1 MSGFLGGLASLK
13 FSEELKLTG
22 TSLVGIFLFMHG
34 WALFL
39 GGYPDEFELGE
50 RLDNGEKVKLGDAF
64 SAYCFVFFGLL
75 AASLYIQSK
84 DEPTEERQ
92 EFAKDHAAEPH
103 FEMEDYQK

>member
-34 WALFL
+34 WALIL

-50 RLDNGEKVKLGDAF
+50 RLDNGEKVKLVFKQEPKLTAH
-64 SAYCFVFFGLL
+64 SMCAYQHVKTFRDINGVGV
-75 AASLYIQSK
+75 
-84 DEPTEERQ
+84 
-92 EFAKDHAAEPH
+92 
-103 FEMEDYQK
+103 